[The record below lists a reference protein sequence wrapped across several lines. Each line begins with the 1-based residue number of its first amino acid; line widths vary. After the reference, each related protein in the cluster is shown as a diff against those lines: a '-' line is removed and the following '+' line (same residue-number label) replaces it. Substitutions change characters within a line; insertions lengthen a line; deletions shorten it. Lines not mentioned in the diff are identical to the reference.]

1 MHKKLHL
8 PEKICAYCLRPFTWR
23 KKWERSWGDVNF
35 CSQKC
40 KQLAKRKAKTD
51 VNNHT

>member
-40 KQLAKRKAKTD
+40 KQLAKR
-51 VNNHT
+51 NRSQM